1 MENAVVWGIPGSSK
15 GPFPIL
21 QWQQRR
27 TRQTLTYHPSHSS
40 LVSRLLHPESQEMV
54 PGQVVVSMLFL
65 PFLPLQ
71 LQAWKSRGDRTV
83 LVIAHRLQTVQNADQ
98 ILVLKQGELLDH
110 AQLREGQDLYSRLVQ
125 QHLGD

>member
-1 MENAVVWGIPGSSK
+1 
-15 GPFPIL
+15 
-21 QWQQRR
+21 
-27 TRQTLTYHPSHSS
+27 
-40 LVSRLLHPESQEMV
+40 MV